1 MLGLFGFDFGGEIDE
16 GNYLGKWESNFSL
29 ESQVRFF
36 KFVFCC
42 LLLER
47 SYCGLISDGIILS
60 LKLILFINGAKSV
73 SPAAKEPKHHAWIA
87 PSA

>member
-1 MLGLFGFDFGGEIDE
+1 MKVII
-16 GNYLGKWESNFSL
+16 L
-29 ESQVRFF
+29 ESGKVIFLWNLKVGFF